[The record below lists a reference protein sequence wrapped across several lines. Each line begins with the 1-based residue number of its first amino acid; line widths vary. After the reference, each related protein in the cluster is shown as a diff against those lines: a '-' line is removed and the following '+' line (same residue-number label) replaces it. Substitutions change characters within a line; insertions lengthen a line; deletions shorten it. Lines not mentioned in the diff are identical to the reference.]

1 MSKFNEAT
9 RVQMPAMVHLTRLGY
24 SYFGKINEEMAGI
37 AYDPDTNI
45 LTDVFKQQFE
55 HLTPSA
61 KGEFEETLRAIRQE
75 LANDVSYNDIKEKGY
90 SLSAGQYFDI
100 KIDYV
105 DITEDEFNR
114 RMDNFKTTLRQQF
127 NESHRLE
134 EEILKQLDC
143 IGFNENVGKENSNE

>member
-24 SYFGKINEEMAGI
+24 SYFGKINEEMADI

-105 DITEDEFNR
+105 DITEEEFNR
-114 RMDNFKTTLRQQF
+114 RMSEYEATLTQQF
-127 NESHRLE
+127 EESHRLE
-134 EEILKQLDC
+134 KEILAQLRS
-143 IGFNENVGKENSNE
+143 ISFNNIDKE

>member
-37 AYDPDTNI
+37 AYDSDTNI

-55 HLTPSA
+55 RLNSSA
-61 KGEFEETLRAIRQE
+61 RGEFEQTLRAIRQE
-75 LANDVSYNDIKEKGY
+75 LANDISYNDIKEKGY

-105 DITEDEFNR
+105 DITEEEFNR
-114 RMDNFKTTLRQQF
+114 RMSEYEATLTQQF
-127 NESHRLE
+127 EESHRLE
-134 EEILKQLDC
+134 KEILAQLRS
-143 IGFNENVGKENSNE
+143 ISFNNIDKE

>member
-37 AYDPDTNI
+37 AYDLDTNI

-61 KGEFEETLRAIRQE
+61 KGEFEQTLRAIRQE

-105 DITEDEFNR
+105 DITEEEFNR
-114 RMDNFKTTLRQQF
+114 RMSEYEATLTQQF
-127 NESHRLE
+127 EESHRLE
-134 EEILKQLDC
+134 KEILAQLRS
-143 IGFNENVGKENSNE
+143 ISFNNIDKE